1 MKIEYKQVGDYL
13 LPNLRAP
20 ESPTLGKYGMLRHTF
35 LKEHRR
41 LDYTVLEAGGK
52 LSEHLKNV
60 DSEAD
65 RMMELLTSQMAKEQ
79 GVTERLKESDQ
90 MRWVQMMNNIRNA
103 AEEIVLREIVYA

>member
-1 MKIEYKQVGDYL
+1 MKIEYTQVGDYL

-20 ESPTLGKYGMLRHTF
+20 ESPTLGKYGMLRHAF

-41 LDYTVLEAGGK
+41 LDYTVLQAGGK
-52 LSEHLKNV
+52 LSEHLMSV

-103 AEEIVLREIVYA
+103 AEEIVLREVVYA